1 MGGASVAVWVTAA
14 PEGNAATFCFPGTRA
29 CAAMVWRWLSRRR
42 EMWGRSGDVAD
53 DNTGRRVFAGA
64 STEFGTTSEAAGG
77 VSEVST
83 GGASATTF
91 GGAERK
97 AGVTGAAIGL
107 SSAGATG
114 EVRSALRCSRC
125 TSGAADCVGRDST
138 TDRSERPEGD
148 VGLFAAGV

>member
-53 DNTGRRVFAGA
+53 DDTGRRVFAGA
-64 STEFGTTSEAAGG
+64 STEFGTTSTPAGG

-83 GGASATTF
+83 GGERPTTF
-91 GGAERK
+91 GEPGACRHSRQQERDQQR
-97 AGVTGAAIGL
+97 
-107 SSAGATG
+107 SA
-114 EVRSALRCSRC
+114 VRSAKQVYRAPPSDFR
-125 TSGAADCVGRDST
+125 A
-138 TDRSERPEGD
+138 GD
-148 VGLFAAGV
+148 AKAE